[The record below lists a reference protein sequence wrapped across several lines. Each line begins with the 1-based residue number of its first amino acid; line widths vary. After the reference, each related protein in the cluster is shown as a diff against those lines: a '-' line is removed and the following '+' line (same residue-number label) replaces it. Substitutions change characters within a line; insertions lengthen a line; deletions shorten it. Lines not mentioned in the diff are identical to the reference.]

1 VPWGWARS
9 LAPLFVVDELS
20 LSLAPIVVEAI
31 YKAVSSRAKSR
42 SLTRKRTHFIKW
54 RSKMKKICVYCAS
67 STKIDKVYFEA
78 TEKLAKLFLNENIE
92 VVFGGG
98 AGGLMGKLADTII
111 ENGGKIKGIMPKFM
125 KEIELAHKGVTD
137 FEFTETMHERKTKY
151 LEDIDGLVA
160 LPGGSGTLEELLE
173 AITLKRLGLFTKP
186 IVILNTNNYYE
197 PLKDMLNKCVSENF
211 MREKHLKMWTFVN
224 EPEDVIYALKNA
236 PDWNEDAIKFATY
249 K

>member
-1 VPWGWARS
+1 
-9 LAPLFVVDELS
+9 
-20 LSLAPIVVEAI
+20 
-31 YKAVSSRAKSR
+31 
-42 SLTRKRTHFIKW
+42 
-54 RSKMKKICVYCAS
+54 MKKICVYCAS
-67 STKIDKVYFEA
+67 SAKIDKVYFEA
-78 TEKLAKLFLNENIE
+78 TEQLAKLFVNQNIE

-125 KEIELAHKGVTD
+125 KEIEWAHKGVTD

-151 LEDIDGLVA
+151 LEHIDGLVA
-160 LPGGSGTLEELLE
+160 LPGGSGTLEELME

-186 IVILNTNNYYE
+186 IIILNTNNFYE

-211 MREKHLKMWTFVN
+211 MHEKHLKMWTFVN

-236 PDWNEDAIKFATY
+236 PDWNEDAIEFATY